1 MYENKTFIEK
11 WDISLLK
18 PGGTTSDNQ
27 IHFSAKIGY
36 EDTTDENLMLTVNKE
51 Q

>member
-1 MYENKTFIEK
+1 MEK
-11 WDISLLK
+11 RDISLLK
-18 PGGTTSDNQ
+18 PGGTTCDNQ
-27 IHFSAKIGY
+27 IHFSSKTGY